1 MKAVGYQGILDIGY
15 RYDPRDGQYKVLDIN
30 PRVGQAF
37 RLFVAE
43 DGLDVVR
50 ALYLDLTGQEV
61 PKTSPR
67 EGRRWLIE
75 DMDIISSLHYRRE
88 GTLSIWGWIKSFR
101 GVEEAAWFSWR
112 DPVPFLRM
120 LGSLLRK
127 FMLWAGKSLMR
138 KRSPSTTS

>member
-1 MKAVGYQGILDIGY
+1 
-15 RYDPRDGQYKVLDIN
+15 
-30 PRVGQAF
+30 
-37 RLFVAE
+37 
-43 DGLDVVR
+43 VVR
-50 ALYLDLTGQEV
+50 ALYLDLTGHEV

-88 GTLSIWGWIKSFR
+88 GTLSIEEWIKSFR

-112 DPVPFLRM
+112 DPVPFFRM

-127 FMLWAGKSLMR
+127 FFIWAGKSLVR
-138 KRSPSTTS
+138 GWTPSTTS